1 MLRTRP
7 HTYTR
12 ARARTHARKHLRIRT
27 CRVLSRIRLLMM
39 SQGPRL
45 AIFGQTC
52 NHFSPQYNFETAGLL
67 ATKLGIALGIH
78 PEKQARMV
86 RPRPSASVAALAPLQ
101 RREDCENTFLCN

>member
-1 MLRTRP
+1 M
-7 HTYTR
+7 
-12 ARARTHARKHLRIRT
+12 HLDL
-27 CRVLSRIRLLMM
+27 VLRLL

-67 ATKLGIALGIH
+67 AAKLGMALGIH
-78 PEKQARMV
+78 LEKQARV
-86 RPRPSASVAALAPLQ
+86 VWPRPSASVAALAPLQ